1 MGFFIFN
8 IMSYSYKQILT
19 DLSSIAYHHEQI
31 RSFGFGDIKQ
41 ITNDLETKTEPEYI
55 RMYVVPGES
64 IFQKNQIT
72 FKFAIII
79 MDKVEPDLS
88 NLSDVM
94 SDTLDICQ
102 DVWTVLYQSYRY
114 EFGNFSWYINPDQNP
129 EIVPFT
135 EKYETTLG
143 GFTMNMSIIIP
154 FDYNRCDTPVLDN
167 FQFPQFERFKSLKL
181 IIDGFKEFAT
191 LHEQIK
197 SFGFGEIQQLTND
210 IITKVEP
217 NYIRFYVLYDA
228 AKIHSGN
235 LNLNFKIIICDR
247 LEEDLVNRQDV
258 LNDTM
263 EVAKDFFS
271 KLYLSDWEAQW
282 NASVEP
288 FLEWYESNLGGWAIS
303 VSMTAKFDYDRCVLP
318 VNTFATGLT
327 WEQMIQKW
335 MDVNKEWKNI

>member
-8 IMSYSYKQILT
+8 IMSYSYKQILA
-19 DLSSIAYHHEQI
+19 DLSNIAYHHDQI

-41 ITNDLETKTEPEYI
+41 ITNDIETKEEPEYI

-79 MDKVEPDLS
+79 MDKVESDLS
-88 NLSDVM
+88 NLKDVM
-94 SDTLDICQ
+94 SDTLDVSMDI
-102 DVWTVLYQSYRY
+102 WTILYQSYRPQY
-114 EFGNFSWYINPDQNP
+114 GNFSWYINPDQNP
-129 EIVPFT
+129 ELVPFT
-135 EKYETTLG
+135 EKYETILG

-154 FDYNRCDTPVLDN
+154 FDYNRCNTPVLDN
-167 FQFPQFERFKSLKL
+167 FQFPQYDSFKSLRL
-181 IIDGFKEFAT
+181 VIDKFEEFAT

-217 NYIRFYVLYDA
+217 KYIRFFVLYDT
-228 AKIHSGN
+228 AKIQSGN

-247 LEEDLVNRQDV
+247 LEEDLANREDV

-271 KLYLSDWEAQW
+271 KLYLSDWEGQW

-288 FLEWYESNLGGWAIS
+288 FMEWYETNLGGWAIS
-303 VSMTAKFDYDRCVLP
+303 VSFTGKFSYDRCVLP
-318 VNTFATGLT
+318 VSNFSPNLT
-327 WEQMIQKW
+327 WEE
-335 MDVNKEWKNI
+335 VNELWKKVREQWKNV